1 MMNVYLKSGICA
13 FVVLLLITLT
23 HRLFFTESGSHYV
36 LSIVNHGET
45 QIKGVSIIGFPE
57 RPGMYD
63 FEISEKVLDKALN
76 DPDSLSKHHF
86 RNGFHNEKGVARSHE
101 LKLRKES
108 ALLLVFET
116 PGNGKYYSYI
126 NSLPVGYLKKGLIN
140 PLEMTTGFFPFS
152 LSGEML
158 EGLEIGVEAVNWT
171 NEHHRTFS
179 F

>member
-1 MMNVYLKSGICA
+1 MNRYLKSGVYA
-13 FVVLLLITLT
+13 FVVLCLIALT

-36 LSIVNHGET
+36 LSIVNHGEI

-57 RPGMYD
+57 RPGVYD
-63 FEISEKVLDKALN
+63 FEISEKALDKALN
-76 DPDSLSKHHF
+76 DPGSLSRHHF
-86 RNGFHNEKGVARSHE
+86 RNEFHNEKGVARSYE
-101 LKLRKES
+101 LKLRKKS

-116 PGNGKYYSYI
+116 SGNDKYYSYI

-140 PLEMTTGFFPFS
+140 PLERTARFFPFS

-158 EGLEIGVEAVNWT
+158 EGLEVGVEAVNWT